1 MVLHYL
7 EYHLNLILQLYQL
20 VDYLFVLLDLN
31 NTVERANSLE
41 IDFLKS
47 EQKFLQSKDF
57 NLVLAVGSSL
67 DRSENPKFVSE
78 GRGLL
83 NDAYVKNII
92 ERLRLIAENTK
103 GKIKEWDIGCEIT
116 TMATSPLH
124 SGTWTEAMF
133 NQLIITRLAS
143 RVARKIDP
151 EIKIYFGGNNLQQYS
166 NYEKIVFGDLI
177 KEVDGYYID
186 GYPGPWNMMLG
197 SYAFPE

>member
-1 MVLHYL
+1 
-7 EYHLNLILQLYQL
+7 
-20 VDYLFVLLDLN
+20 
-31 NTVERANSLE
+31 
-41 IDFLKS
+41 
-47 EQKFLQSKDF
+47 
-57 NLVLAVGSSL
+57 
-67 DRSENPKFVSE
+67 
-78 GRGLL
+78 
-83 NDAYVKNII
+83 
-92 ERLRLIAENTK
+92 
-103 GKIKEWDIGCEIT
+103 
-116 TMATSPLH
+116 MATSPLH

-197 SYAFPE
+197 SYAFPEKSLRSFYEEASEMARFFGKDPIGKQLQNAGFLLSNDVFPRNERIFRVLSLLFLP